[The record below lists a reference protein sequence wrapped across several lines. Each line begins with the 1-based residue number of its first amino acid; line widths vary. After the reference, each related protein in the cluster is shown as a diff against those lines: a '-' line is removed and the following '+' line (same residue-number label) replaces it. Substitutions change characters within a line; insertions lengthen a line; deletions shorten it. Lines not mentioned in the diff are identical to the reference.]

1 MDNIELEDLV
11 YTYPEYDDVN
21 IQSLISAKEEFREIK
36 ATVSEKV
43 PKRGELYSH
52 QKFLKRMMLQY
63 DNQLVMWGAGLGKTC
78 GYVAVTEHYK
88 AIAGALEEIR
98 KSSQSAPNTLL
109 PPYKRVY
116 ILVKGQN
123 LIDET
128 KHQILCKCTDGDY
141 ITDQIINSKTEMARK
156 ANVTRSISKYY
167 TITTYGTFAKTV
179 FNMTDEQL
187 HIEFDNSIFIVDEVH
202 NINKATGGFLR
213 KNEYGNPY
221 YAEFKKVKRK
231 KGEKKVEKGKEKKEE
246 KIVEARLIY
255 DQLWR
260 LFHLAKPRK
269 VLLLSATP
277 MINDASEIADRM
289 NLILPENNQ
298 IPDTVDWNT
307 VDIQYLEPYF
317 RGLISY
323 VRALDTGAIPQYQG
337 TPINAEY
344 VFNGE
349 KVKAEIAVYETA
361 MANKQE
367 KVYKVAVSDPLAL
380 RPESER
386 PEAFDDLK
394 KQAANFVFP
403 DNTTGSVGFN
413 TYIKTEKGVHSGNE
427 EFNRWIS
434 SPEHFRALS
443 AKFFEIVRLCKE
455 EPGNCWC
462 YSQYIKGAGA
472 IVLGLCFS
480 QNGFENFV
488 EASSVFS
495 TSGFSGLSNVCGGK
509 TLDDLDLLEGNKE
522 RFIRIPKRLRYALLT
537 SDTSGPQASTLLEL
551 FNSYE
556 NRHGEYIKAVIGS
569 PVTRDGL
576 NLANVLQIHLVE
588 AGWNQASSYQAESRA
603 IRSTSHVDLIEE
615 EKRKTGN
622 EDATIFINVY
632 RHAAI
637 IKDVET
643 VDIKHYE
650 LSEQK
655 DREIKRIVRMM
666 KIIAT
671 DCQIN
676 YTRNVRPKDIDFS
689 STCDYEICEYKCQ
702 NKNPENIDYTSFDVL
717 YSSGIVENVKAEIID
732 IFRIVFQISYEN
744 LYQELEGYRRKF
756 IDLAVAEL
764 VEKKI
769 PVFNR
774 YGYKSYV
781 REDRG
786 ILFLRNDFPL
796 NLFEDKGG
804 LTLTEYSSFLIG
816 KQSLTLN
823 EYNSSMQRGEGDV
836 LDILKG
842 VNENDID
849 EKIDAL
855 TLENRILLL
864 ESVMREYYV
873 EKDEKRI
880 YAMILNKFRTYIY
893 IEYEPKTAAEYIK
906 RAISERGKGRG
917 RKPKEGSKFKLSE
930 KQENELS
937 EILKKDHQAKKGE
950 VIYFHNLS
958 TSGQSQTSYAMTAK
972 FKKSEGKIRILK
984 ESENIG
990 WRDANDVEDILYN
1003 EVIRNKAKKEKVDY
1017 DIYGLILSDNKLR
1030 IVDTS
1035 SEDLEQSSTDLR
1047 KSHRGRVCNTWTHPT
1062 LIDLLWKLGYN
1073 PFNININFT
1082 RENLIEYLSDI
1093 PEADGF
1099 SDDKLRFYYTW
1110 KSSGASKSR
1119 ICELLQTYFEETGRL
1134 VRG

>member
-11 YTYPEYDDVN
+11 YTYPEYDDPS

-36 ATVSEKV
+36 ATVSENV

-52 QKFLKRMMLQY
+52 QKFLKRLMLQY

-98 KSSQSAPNTLL
+98 RTSQSAPNTLL

-202 NINKATGGFLR
+202 NINKPTKGFLR
-213 KNEYGNPY
+213 KNEFGNSY
-221 YAEFKKVKRK
+221 YAELKKVKRK
-231 KGEKKVEKGKEKKEE
+231 KGEKKVKGEVKKEE

-277 MINDASEIADRM
+277 MINGAFEIADRL
-289 NLILPENNQ
+289 NLILPTNNQ
-298 IPDTVDWNT
+298 IPDTVDWKT
-307 VDIQYLEPYF
+307 VDLNYLEPYF

-337 TPINAEY
+337 QPIDAEY
-344 VFNGE
+344 IFNGQ
-349 KVKAEIAVYETA
+349 KVRAEIAVYETE
-361 MANKQE
+361 MAKKQE
-367 KVYKVAVSDPLAL
+367 EVYKIAVSNPIEL
-380 RPESER
+380 RPDSDR

-394 KQAANFVFP
+394 KQAANFIFP
-403 DNTTGSVGFN
+403 NNTTGSLGFK
-413 TYIKTEKGVHSGNE
+413 TYLIKSEKGIYTGNK
-427 EFNRWIS
+427 EFNEWIS
-434 SPEHFRALS
+434 TPEKFRSLS

-509 TLDDLDLLEGNKE
+509 TLDDLDLIGKE

-556 NRHGEYIKAVIGS
+556 NRHGEYIKAIIGS

-622 EDATIFINVY
+622 EDATIFIRVY

-637 IKDVET
+637 IKGEET
-643 VDIKHYE
+643 VDISHYE
-650 LSEQK
+650 LSEEK

-666 KIIAT
+666 KIVAT

-676 YTRNVRPKDIDFS
+676 YARNVRRKDIDFS
-689 STCDYEICEYKCQ
+689 STCDYEVCEYKCFD
-702 NKNPENIDYTSFDVL
+702 KNPKIVDYTSFDVL
-717 YSSGIVENVKAEIID
+717 YSSGIVEAAKTDIID
-732 IFRIVFQISYEN
+732 IFRIVFQITYES
-744 LYQELEGYRRKF
+744 LYKELEGYRRKF
-756 IDLAVAEL
+756 IDLAVTEL

-769 PVFNR
+769 PIFNR
-774 YGYKSYV
+774 YGYKSYL

-786 ILFLRNDFPL
+786 TLFLRNDFPL
-796 NLFEDKGG
+796 TLFEDGG
-804 LTLTEYSSFLIG
+804 LALTEYSSFLIG
-816 KQSLTLN
+816 KQSMTLN
-823 EYNSSMQRGEGDV
+823 EYNSSMQRGEGD
-836 LDILKG
+836 LLQILEDID
-842 VNENDID
+842 EDEMD
-849 EKIDAL
+849 EKIDEL

-864 ESVMREYYV
+864 ESVIQSYYI
-873 EKDEKRI
+873 EKDENRKNI
-880 YAMILNKFRTYIY
+880 IILNKFKNYIH
-893 IEYEPKTAAEYIK
+893 IEYDPKKSEEYI
-906 RAISERGKGRG
+906 RRVIGERGKGRG

-937 EILKKDHQAKKGE
+937 EILKKDHQSKRGE
-950 VIYFHNLS
+950 VVYFHNLS
-958 TSGQSQTSYAMTAK
+958 TSGQSQTSYSMTAK

-990 WRDANDVEDILYN
+990 WRDANEVEDILYN
-1003 EVIRNKAKKEKVDY
+1003 EVIRNKAKVEKVDY

-1030 IVDTS
+1030 IVDRTS
-1035 SEDLEQSSTDLR
+1035 EPEEQGSIDNR
-1047 KSHRGRVCNTWTHPT
+1047 KISRGRVCNTWTHPT

-1073 PFNININFT
+1073 PFNINVNFT

-1093 PEADGF
+1093 PEADTF
-1099 SDDKLRFYYTW
+1099 SDEKLDFYYKW
-1110 KSSGASKSR
+1110 KSSGASKSV
-1119 ICELLQTYFEETGRL
+1119 ICTMLQSYFEENGRL